1 MRKTMIVSGLLLAI
15 VGGLIFHHQYAS
27 SMAVSTS
34 QIEGHNVVSL
44 LTSRYELDE
53 ATMQE
58 LENTLTQLDLLIEES
73 FNEAVSN
80 KAVSLKVAKERMM
93 HMQRVS
99 YLATELMTHYEV
111 AEGTSF
117 TLEQAED
124 LMIAAYLHDL
134 RKYAEGNHAKQ
145 GEKYV
150 LANVPSYITIDEARL
165 ERIGKL
171 IRYHSDTL
179 SDKQRTKLGE
189 NAILVE
195 LLQDAD
201 TADKILNRG
210 QDKEE
215 NITTLNLQSSVDV
228 IENYAGK

>member
-1 MRKTMIVSGLLLAI
+1 MQKAMIIGGLLLAI
-15 VGGLIFHHQYAS
+15 VGGLIFHHHYVS
-27 SMAVSTS
+27 SMAVNTL
-34 QIEGHNVVSL
+34 QMEGHSAVSL

-53 ATMQE
+53 STMQE
-58 LENTLTQLDLLIEES
+58 LENTLTQLDLLIEKS
-73 FNEAVSN
+73 FNEIVSN
-80 KAVSLKVAKERMM
+80 KEVSLKVAKERMM

-99 YLATELMTHYEV
+99 YLATELMIAYEE

-124 LMIAAYLHDL
+124 LMIAAYLHDI

-150 LANVPSYITIDEARL
+150 LENAPSYITIDEARL

-171 IRYHSDTL
+171 IKYHSDAL

-189 NAILVE
+189 DAILVD

-201 TADKILNRG
+201 AADKILN
-210 QDKEE
+210 KNE
-215 NITTLNLQSSVDV
+215 
-228 IENYAGK
+228 